1 MNSSPYVRGFF
12 FITLFAVIGLFY
24 ITNEKNKFFNNPLPQ
39 EIVRKIEDKNLE
51 LKKIVFEKY
60 GIKVNI
66 PIYIS
71 DTISNSLFGFAAI
84 DKKGNIFITLN
95 KNRFKENEQY
105 MIDAVLP
112 HEYAHALMFLFG
124 DFSQENG
131 GHTKKWEDVCTML
144 SSQRCERF
152 VQDNDTL
159 VEKIGL

>member
-12 FITLFAVIGLFY
+12 FMTLFSIIGLFY
-24 ITNEKNKFFNNPLPQ
+24 ITNEKNKFYNNPLSH
-39 EIVRKIEDKNLE
+39 EIVNKIEQKHLE
-51 LKKIVFEKY
+51 LNQIVFEKY
-60 GIKVNI
+60 GIKVNV

-71 DTISNSLFGFAAI
+71 DTISNNLFGLAAS
-84 DKKGNIFITLN
+84 DKRGNIVITLN

-105 MIDAVLP
+105 MIDTVLP

-131 GHTKKWEDVCTML
+131 GHTKKWEEICSTI
-144 SSQRCERF
+144 SGKRCERF
-152 VQDNDTL
+152 VQDNDIL